1 MSIMIMIKY
10 CIQKE
15 KNWSVVDTIVPE
27 IPNNPE
33 TRDNKNKKNNFPM
46 YGIISLMI
54 GLIGVLVVS
63 LNFTSLNISFATPIL
78 LISVITAGEGI
89 NVDIVRGT
97 SIIGLISG
105 IVFLSISLSPVILYI
120 ASIFVH

>member
-1 MSIMIMIKY
+1 MIEY

-15 KNWSVVDTIVPE
+15 KNRSVVDTIVSE
-27 IPNNPE
+27 ITTNPVAI
-33 TRDNKNKKNNFPM
+33 DNKNEKKILPM
-46 YGIISLMI
+46 YGITSLMFV
-54 GLIGVLVVS
+54 LIGVIVVS
-63 LNFTSLNISFATPIL
+63 INFSSLSISFATPIL

-105 IVFLSISLSPVILYI
+105 IGFLLISLSPVIIYV

>member
-1 MSIMIMIKY
+1 MFTIIMIEY

-15 KNWSVVDTIVPE
+15 KNLSVVDTIVPE

-54 GLIGVLVVS
+54 GLIGVLVVL
-63 LNFTSLNISFATPIL
+63 LNFTNLNISFATPIL
-78 LISVITAGEGI
+78 LISVIIAGEGI

-97 SIIGLISG
+97 SIIGLILG
-105 IVFLSISLSPVILYI
+105 IVFLLISLSPVILYL

>member
-1 MSIMIMIKY
+1 MFIIIMIEY

-15 KNWSVVDTIVPE
+15 KNRSVVDTIVSE
-27 IPNNPE
+27 ITTNPVAI
-33 TRDNKNKKNNFPM
+33 DNKNEKKILPM
-46 YGIISLMI
+46 YGITSLMFV
-54 GLIGVLVVS
+54 LIGVIVVS
-63 LNFTSLNISFATPIL
+63 INFSSLSISFATPIL

-105 IVFLSISLSPVILYI
+105 IVFLLISLSPVILYV
-120 ASIFVH
+120 ATIFVY